1 MLKSKKY
8 KEGNQNIYQTV
19 QHVPATEKEPR
30 LSEAISKV
38 HSSSTQ
44 GDPQGC
50 RRQFDKNYLRV
61 RTQRFGENC
70 AHQ

>member
-1 MLKSKKY
+1 MPTSKKY

-19 QHVPATEKEPR
+19 EHVPATEKEPR
-30 LSEAISKV
+30 LSDVLSKV

-50 RRQFDKNYLRV
+50 RRQFD
-61 RTQRFGENC
+61 
-70 AHQ
+70 